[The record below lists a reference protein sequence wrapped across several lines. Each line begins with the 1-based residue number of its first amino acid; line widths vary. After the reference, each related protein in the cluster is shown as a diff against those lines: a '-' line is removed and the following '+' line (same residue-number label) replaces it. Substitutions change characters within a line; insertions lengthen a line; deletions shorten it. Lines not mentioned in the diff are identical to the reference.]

1 MKKRIIAVLL
11 SAMLLL
17 GVLSVAAAAADRPFY
32 LVLGDSIAYG
42 SGLSNPKDA
51 VYGKVVADT
60 NGYEYANYAVPGHTT
75 ANLMKRMKN
84 ETVRAAIARAD
95 IISISIGGNNYILGN
110 MPGLM
115 ADVLVR
121 GDVSQFNRIDKA
133 YYEDLCEIFAGIRA
147 LNPDAVILMQTLY
160 NPQTGYVGEVYDYGC
175 ERINGSVRRYA
186 ETYPGEIEIVDV
198 AAYLTDHS
206 TDFASDRVHPS
217 AAGNEKIARAVLEK
231 LAELGLTDQTE
242 PVIRTPGKDDRGVDF
257 NWAEIYARILHALG
271 ALLRAVRGT
280 AGSVNA

>member
-1 MKKRIIAVLL
+1 MKMKKLL
-11 SAMLLL
+11 ALLL
-17 GVLSVAAAAADRPFY
+17 CAALCACLLAPCSAASRTSY
-32 LVLGDSIAYG
+32 LVLGDSIGYG
-42 SGLSNPKDA
+42 SGLSNPKEA
-51 VYGKVVADT
+51 VYGRIVADT
-60 NGYEYANYAVPGHTT
+60 IGADYRNDAVPGFSSQNLL
-75 ANLMKRMKN
+75 ALMKTDRVKDDI
-84 ETVRAAIARAD
+84 RKAD

-133 YYEDLCEIFAGIRA
+133 YYEDLCEIFAGIRD

-257 NWAEIYARILHALG
+257 NWAEIYARMLHAVG

-280 AGSVNA
+280 AAR